1 MRRNRESIPLGRRLE
16 TDDPHR
22 INFYSYRR
30 HDPQSQIHI
39 TMMNNKFLLV
49 LAIAT
54 ISIRMIAS
62 FAPSSP
68 RPRLLTS
75 SLPFHRRQSSSLFA
89 AASDNYYSRSTRKF
103 FEQHQRNPYYDLN
116 TRTSCRFSV
125 LGRIRSSRIQLD
137 LSSPYV
143 ADQHCNKFGTTTTS
157 DQINDDH
164 KPFAWA
170 RLIELFRKPSATDQ
184 QYDTNA
190 NNFIPSDHP
199 NLALFRRS
207 IRAQKSYEEH
217 KQYLAMYWKTPYDY
231 MIIRK
236 FGADFG
242 FTKVVLSRDD
252 SSQDNSIIDQSED
265 ESTITSNQ
273 HMYQASTSLSQASKY
288 AIDHKITYL
297 SLVLNEFPYDVE
309 EGIEHWCLWKIGG
322 SSITEGIV
330 SDELVWAVR
339 ELECLQPD
347 ESSGSWCIYKGSDA
361 TAANC
366 NGTSFL
372 DGSNVTYARQVGKS
386 RPMSIEDTL
395 YWVNPPHLQS
405 MPEIHH
411 AHILVLRSC
420 ESRDDADGEIGPP
433 PV

>member
-1 MRRNRESIPLGRRLE
+1 M
-16 TDDPHR
+16 D
-22 INFYSYRR
+22 
-30 HDPQSQIHI
+30 
-39 TMMNNKFLLV
+39 
-49 LAIAT
+49 
-54 ISIRMIAS
+54 
-62 FAPSSP
+62 
-68 RPRLLTS
+68 
-75 SLPFHRRQSSSLFA
+75 
-89 AASDNYYSRSTRKF
+89 
-103 FEQHQRNPYYDLN
+103 
-116 TRTSCRFSV
+116 
-125 LGRIRSSRIQLD
+125 
-137 LSSPYV
+137 
-143 ADQHCNKFGTTTTS
+143 
-157 DQINDDH
+157 
-164 KPFAWA
+164 
-170 RLIELFRKPSATDQ
+170 LFRKSSSASSDQQFQ
-184 QYDTNA
+184 QYDTNV

-217 KQYLAMYWKTPYDY
+217 KQYLAMYWKNPYDY
-231 MIIRK
+231 MVIRK

-242 FTKVVLSRDD
+242 FTKVVVSRDG
-252 SSQDNSIIDQSED
+252 SSEDNSTIDQSED